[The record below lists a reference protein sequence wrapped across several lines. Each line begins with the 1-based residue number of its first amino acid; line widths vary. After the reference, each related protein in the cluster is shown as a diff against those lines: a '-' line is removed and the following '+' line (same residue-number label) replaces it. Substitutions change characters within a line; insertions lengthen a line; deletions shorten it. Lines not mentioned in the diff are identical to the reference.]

1 MPSTFWPPQVTC
13 SAIVANPSV
22 TVLTVPATSTSTPSS
37 SSGTTTGLV
46 NLQPSSTTSP
56 PSAQP
61 STARAASAIVNIP
74 WAITPGSPTEVATR
88 SDQWIG
94 LKSPLAPA

>member
-1 MPSTFWPPQVTC
+1 
-13 SAIVANPSV
+13 
-22 TVLTVPATSTSTPSS
+22 LTVAATVTSTPAS

-46 NLQPSSTTSP
+46 NLQPSSATSA
-56 PSAQP
+56 PSVHSA
-61 STARAASAIVNIP
+61 TARAASAIVNMP
-74 WAITPGSPTEVATR
+74 WAITPGRPTEVATR